1 MSSNDRQY
9 SNDDITVFWKPDE
22 CIHST
27 ICYKKLIEVFNPGN
41 RPWVNIHGSTTDKIV
56 DVVWKC
62 PTNALTFKWNDISKN
77 IPGNYKSADQPTT
90 QVEKLGVETEI
101 KPVHIEIMNDGPA
114 VVNGNFVITHE
125 NGIKM
130 KMANMVSFCTCG
142 KTANQPF
149 CDGSHH
155 M

>member
-1 MSSNDRQY
+1 MNPNDREY
-9 SNDDITVFWKPDE
+9 SNGEITVYWKPDE

-41 RPWVNIHGSTTDKIV
+41 RPWVNIHGSTTEKIV
-56 DVVWKC
+56 EVVKQC
-62 PTNALTFKWNDISKN
+62 PTNALTYKWNDESKN
-77 IPGNYKSADQPTT
+77 TPGNYKSADQPIVRE
-90 QVEKLGVETEI
+90 QKEEVLLEE
-101 KPVHIEIMNDGPA
+101 KPVRIEIIPNGPA
-114 VVNGNFVITHE
+114 IVNGNFLINHE

-142 KTANQPF
+142 KSLNQPF

-155 M
+155 N